1 MGRFPV
7 PAEIYLGCLRYP
19 ILWILCLLLLML
31 VLFRLLPNPFFETSY
46 RVSLFSFVRN
56 RLLSRNASFASAARA
71 EGRKWLVEE
80 FHDAMDVFSCRKEPT
95 TRGVSHPSGIGSPAS
110 VCPYLPCLPVR
121 RGAVC
126 DHHRRS
132 GCRQSRAHREPFAKI
147 ASNLTRT

>member
-56 RLLSRNASFASAARA
+56 RAAFKKCFLCECSAS
-71 EGRKWLVEE
+71 
-80 FHDAMDVFSCRKEPT
+80 
-95 TRGVSHPSGIGSPAS
+95 
-110 VCPYLPCLPVR
+110 
-121 RGAVC
+121 RGAQM
-126 DHHRRS
+126 
-132 GCRQSRAHREPFAKI
+132 G
-147 ASNLTRT
+147 